1 MGEEGH
7 MNLPLLIILFL
18 ALPLAAGAWVR
29 FKTTDPVQVK
39 LLLAFSGAFLLGVTV
54 LHMLPELYERD
65 MEHVGLWILAGFM
78 LQVVLEF
85 FSKGIEHG
93 HAHIHHHAHDG
104 HDDGGHANR
113 MLPLVTLMSLF
124 VHSFTEGMPF
134 ADPRVGGDWAFVAG
148 VLLHKLPMAIALATV
163 LQLSGVGTARSWAT
177 LALFAFAAPLGI
189 LFGHLF
195 GESLGEMFL
204 TGALALAI
212 GMLLHISTTIIFET
226 TPDHRFNAKRFV
238 TVLVGALLAI
248 ITSH

>member
-1 MGEEGH
+1 MSVAV
-7 MNLPLLIILFL
+7 LIILFL

-29 FKTTDPVQVK
+29 FRATDPVQVK

-54 LHMLPELYERD
+54 LHMLPELYERGTD
-65 MEHVGLWILAGFM
+65 DVGLWIIAGFM
-78 LQVVLEF
+78 LQVILEF
-85 FSKGIEHG
+85 FSRGIEHG
-93 HAHIHHHAHDG
+93 HAHVHHQGHGHVSGEAHLS
-104 HDDGGHANR
+104 R
-113 MLPLVTLMSLF
+113 TLPLVTLLSLF

-163 LQLSGVGTARSWAT
+163 LQRSGVGSARSWAT
-177 LALFAFAAPLGI
+177 LAIFAIAAPLGI

-195 GESLGEMFL
+195 GESLGEAFL
-204 TGALALAI
+204 SGALALAI

-226 TPDHRFNAKRFV
+226 TPDHRFNARRFI
-238 TVLVGALLAI
+238 TVLAGVLLAI